1 MIAVDTNILLR
12 TFVADNPVQARVARH
27 LMGHTDGVFI
37 SKTVLLEVEWVLRSL
52 YRQPPAQIH
61 FGFSGLLGLPNVVA
75 ESPEQVFQ
83 AMADFA
89 AGMDFADALHLA
101 SSLADEGFY
110 SFDRK
115 LTKKA
120 SLLGRDAHLAK
131 TGVSI

>member
-12 TFVADNPVQARVARH
+12 TFVADHPVQARVAQH
-27 LMGHTDGVFI
+27 LMGHADGVFI

-52 YRQPPAQIH
+52 YRQSPAQIH
-61 FGFSGLLGLPNVVA
+61 FGISSLLGLPNVVG

-83 AMADFA
+83 AMGDFA

-101 SSLADEGFY
+101 ASPADEGFY
-110 SFDRK
+110 SFDSK

-120 SLLGRDAHLAK
+120 SLLGRNAHLAK

>member
-12 TFVADNPVQARVARH
+12 TFVADNPLQTRIAQH
-27 LMGHTDGVFI
+27 LMEHTGGVFV

-52 YRQPPAQIH
+52 YRQTPAQIH
-61 FGFSGLLGLPNVVA
+61 FGFSGLLGLPNVVS
-75 ESPEQVFQ
+75 ENPEQVFQ
-83 AMADFA
+83 ALGDFA
-89 AGMDFADALHLA
+89 AGMDFVDALHLA
-101 SSLADEGFY
+101 SSLADAGFY

-120 SLLGRDAHLAK
+120 TLLGRDTHLAK

>member
-12 TFVADNPVQARVARH
+12 TFVADNPAQARIARR
-27 LMGHTDGVFI
+27 LMEHTGGVFV
-37 SKTVLLEVEWVLRSL
+37 SKTVLVEVEWVLRSL
-52 YRQPPAQIH
+52 YRQSPVQIH
-61 FGFSGLLGLPNVVA
+61 FGLSGLLGLPNVVA

-83 AMADFA
+83 AMEDFA
-89 AGMDFADALHLA
+89 AGMDFADALHVA
-101 SSLADEGFY
+101 SSQADEGFY

-120 SLLGRDAHLAK
+120 NSLGRDAHLAN

>member
-12 TFVADNPVQARVARH
+12 TFVADNPAQARMARH
-27 LMGHTDGVFI
+27 LMGHADGVFV

-52 YRQPPAQIH
+52 YRQTPAQIH
-61 FGFSGLLGLPNVVA
+61 FGFSSLLGLPNVVA
-75 ESPEQVFQ
+75 ENPDQVFQ
-83 AMADFA
+83 AMGDFA

-101 SSLADEGFY
+101 SSQADEGFY

-115 LTKKA
+115 LAKKA
-120 SLLGRDAHLAK
+120 TSLGRDAHLAR